1 MREAQQTPRNNF
13 RRGFRPFFIRPVVF
27 FIGYPISDGFYRPGA
42 YVPAERQDMTMR
54 LPQSLVAILYLL
66 YSLIVKGRLV
76 MSTKHQ
82 ILFTEIQNKILSGEW
97 TNNTIIP
104 TENEL
109 CKIYSVSRIT
119 VRRSMDDLERI
130 GLIERIQGKGSIVR
144 HMAKNSG
151 EDQIGF
157 TQHLRDMGIIVKNR
171 LLKKELVQGPMDIRL
186 KLRLSVKT
194 NEKIWHFSRL
204 RLIKG
209 KPVVFMDT
217 YTPLEIGNR
226 MQDYDLEK
234 ESFYYLYKEILGK
247 TALRADST
255 VTAVIPSHEICDLL
269 HIEYNSAHLLHKSI
283 AYLESDKPV
292 EVSYSVFNANLYE
305 FSLNINNVRIMRTP

>member
-1 MREAQQTPRNNF
+1 MP
-13 RRGFRPFFIRPVVF
+13 
-27 FIGYPISDGFYRPGA
+27 
-42 YVPAERQDMTMR
+42 
-54 LPQSLVAILYLL
+54 
-66 YSLIVKGRLV
+66 
-76 MSTKHQ
+76 TKHQ

-97 TNNTIIP
+97 INNTIIP

-144 HMAKNSG
+144 HKVENSG
-151 EDQIGF
+151 EEQIGF

-171 LLKKELVQGPMDIRL
+171 LLKKELIQGSMDIRL
-186 KLRLSVKT
+186 KLRLSVKN
-194 NEKIWHFSRL
+194 NEKIWRFSRL

-217 YTPLEIGNR
+217 YTPLEIGNC

-247 TALRADST
+247 KALRADST

-269 HIEYNSAHLLHKSI
+269 HIEYDSAHLLHKSI
-283 AYLESDKPV
+283 AYLENGKPV
-292 EVSYSVFNANLYE
+292 EVSHSVFNANLYE
-305 FSLNINNVRIMRTP
+305 FSVNINNVRIMRTL